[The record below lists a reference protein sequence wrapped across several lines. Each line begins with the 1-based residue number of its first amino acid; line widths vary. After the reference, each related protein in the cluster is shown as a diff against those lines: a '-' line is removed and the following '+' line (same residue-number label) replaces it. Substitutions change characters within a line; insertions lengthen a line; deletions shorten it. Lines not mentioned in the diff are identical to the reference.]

1 MLRSL
6 AEAYVAGAP
15 VEWARVYGDT
25 GARRVDL
32 PTYPFQRQRFW
43 IRQHGGAGGATTAHG
58 MAATGHALLGSG
70 VPLPGSD
77 GFLFTGRLSLRDQPW
92 LADHSVLGRVVVP
105 GTAFLDMAL
114 HAADTV
120 GCDHVTELTLET
132 PLVLTTTGTTHVQV
146 LVAAPD
152 HEGNRE
158 ISVHARAQ
166 DAPPHAWTRHAR
178 ATLAAG
184 VSGEPAGLGSWP
196 PAGARPVETAGLYE
210 RLGDQ
215 GLAYGPVFRGLE
227 TVWRDGDGA
236 LFAEVT
242 LPDVADSD
250 TAGFG
255 VHPALLDAALHAWAA
270 GSDDAGADDAG
281 PGVVRLPFLWS
292 GVTLHA
298 TGATKLRVRLTPVA
312 SAEGALSVLVT
323 DAAGLPVLSA
333 RSLVTRPV
341 TEATFPAPSGT
352 GGSLYRVAWSPV
364 TGSGPEDGPEAGTA
378 PRVAVLGEAT
388 ESLPEPDPALADCRD
403 LAALEGRLAAG
414 EQPVPDQVLAEVS
427 APGGDWLPAVVEHT
441 ARHALELVQRW
452 LASAHL
458 SAARLVLVTQGAVA
472 AAEGDEPMAGLTASP
487 VWGLVRSAQ
496 TEHPG
501 RLALLDLDPRGATP
515 DVVRRALASGEPQ
528 LAIRGEEILAPQLV
542 RDEPDEPDE
551 TDAPDESTDARHT
564 GPWHLTSAR
573 NGTLEDLAWTPV
585 PSDPVSDAVPRLLGA
600 QEVRIEVRAVG
611 LNFRDVLVLLG
622 MYPDAE
628 SAVLGSE
635 GAGVVV
641 EVGSGVT
648 DVCVGDRV
656 MGVWGDGFRS
666 VVVVDVRGVVGVPVG
681 WSFEQAASVPVA
693 FVTAYYALVDL
704 AGVRA
709 GESVLVHSAAGGVG
723 MAAVQLARYLG
734 AEVFATA
741 SESKWS
747 VVRGW
752 VCLGSGLRRRVR
764 WSLSG
769 CLVRVWMWCWIR
781 WRGVGGC
788 VVAVGAAG
796 WSVCGDG
803 EVGCAGCGG
812 GGGGFWWVWYRAF
825 DLAEAGVERMGEV
838 LREVVG
844 CLRRVCWS
852 CCRWVGDVRRAG
864 EVFGVMRRRGMW
876 GSWC

>member
-1 MLRSL
+1 MRSL

-178 ATLAAG
+178 ATLTAG

-210 RLGDQ
+210 RLSDQ

-270 GSDDAGADDAG
+270 GSDGAGSDDAG

-298 TGATKLRVRLTPVA
+298 TGATKLRVRLTPVD

-364 TGSGPEDGPEAGTA
+364 TGSGPEDGPEAGAA

-427 APGGDWLPAVVEHT
+427 APGGDWLPAVAEHT

-472 AAEGDEPMAGLTASP
+472 AAEGDEPMGLTASP

-666 VVVVDVRGVVGVPVG
+666 VVVVDVR
-681 WSFEQAASVPVA
+681 
-693 FVTAYYALVDL
+693 
-704 AGVRA
+704 
-709 GESVLVHSAAGGVG
+709 
-723 MAAVQLARYLG
+723 
-734 AEVFATA
+734 
-741 SESKWS
+741 
-747 VVRGW
+747 
-752 VCLGSGLRRRVR
+752 
-764 WSLSG
+764 
-769 CLVRVWMWCWIR
+769 
-781 WRGVGGC
+781 
-788 VVAVGAAG
+788 
-796 WSVCGDG
+796 
-803 EVGCAGCGG
+803 
-812 GGGGFWWVWYRAF
+812 
-825 DLAEAGVERMGEV
+825 
-838 LREVVG
+838 
-844 CLRRVCWS
+844 
-852 CCRWVGDVRRAG
+852 
-864 EVFGVMRRRGMW
+864 
-876 GSWC
+876 

>member
-43 IRQHGGAGGATTAHG
+43 IRQHGGAGSATTAHG

-105 GTAFLDMAL
+105 GTAFLDMSL

-178 ATLAAG
+178 ATLTAG

-227 TVWRDGDGA
+227 TLWRDGEGA

-270 GSDDAGADDAG
+270 GSDDAGAGDAG
-281 PGVVRLPFLWS
+281 PGAVRLPFLWS

-298 TGATKLRVRLTPVA
+298 TGATKLRVRLTPVD

-364 TGSGPEDGPEAGTA
+364 TGSGPETGPEAGAA
-378 PRVAVLGEAT
+378 PRVAVLGEVT

-403 LAALEGRLAAG
+403 LAALEGRLATG

-427 APGGDWLPAVVEHT
+427 APGGDWLPAVAEHT

-452 LASAHL
+452 LASAHF
-458 SAARLVLVTQGAVA
+458 SASRLVLVTQGAVA

-542 RDEPDEPDE
+542 RDEPDE

-648 DVCVGDRV
+648 
-656 MGVWGDGFRS
+656 
-666 VVVVDVRGVVGVPVG
+666 
-681 WSFEQAASVPVA
+681 
-693 FVTAYYALVDL
+693 
-704 AGVRA
+704 
-709 GESVLVHSAAGGVG
+709 
-723 MAAVQLARYLG
+723 
-734 AEVFATA
+734 
-741 SESKWS
+741 
-747 VVRGW
+747 
-752 VCLGSGLRRRVR
+752 
-764 WSLSG
+764 
-769 CLVRVWMWCWIR
+769 
-781 WRGVGGC
+781 
-788 VVAVGAAG
+788 
-796 WSVCGDG
+796 
-803 EVGCAGCGG
+803 
-812 GGGGFWWVWYRAF
+812 
-825 DLAEAGVERMGEV
+825 
-838 LREVVG
+838 
-844 CLRRVCWS
+844 
-852 CCRWVGDVRRAG
+852 
-864 EVFGVMRRRGMW
+864 
-876 GSWC
+876 